1 MKKLIY
7 IVLIFFGLAV
17 SVGAFPMG
25 SKTRAEHSKT
35 DTTNFGGIL
44 STEETVQEALDAI
57 DDIDFGDLGEVSTI
71 LGDWVNTAHPW
82 EDNEVENKLTL
93 DLLRLPLTTS
103 EPTDEAVSDL
113 VHVDISEWNPAGQS
127 GSVDYIAMCTVAG
140 SPGTWVALR
149 LDDGTLPI
157 RSIALP
163 SYSHYATG
171 DAVYSDDSSPH
182 VLTAA
187 ELKGSI
193 ITNCGAS
200 GDTVYTMPDT
210 EFGMNFMVV
219 TCHTTV
225 SRQMNIDPHTDEQ
238 LWLNGTQM
246 DANENIVNAADT
258 KGQVMSCWSMESGDG
273 TYELFCKSDDANWAE
288 ATP

>member
-71 LGDWVNTAHPW
+71 LGNWVNTANPW
-82 EDNEVENKLTL
+82 ADNEVADALSLDALNLNKLTSAPGT
-93 DLLRLPLTTS
+93 PLAGEVYYADQVTWDPS
-103 EPTDEAVSDL
+103 GLGAVGAYYCIYDG
-113 VHVDISEWNPAGQS
+113 A
-127 GSVDYIAMCTVAG
+127 DYIALFDEDGGWYIG
-140 SPGTWVALR
+140 S
-149 LDDGTLPI
+149 I
-157 RSIALP
+157 ELP

-171 DAVYSDDSSPH
+171 DAVYSDTSTPH

-273 TYELFCKSDDANWAE
+273 TYELFCKSDDSNWAQ